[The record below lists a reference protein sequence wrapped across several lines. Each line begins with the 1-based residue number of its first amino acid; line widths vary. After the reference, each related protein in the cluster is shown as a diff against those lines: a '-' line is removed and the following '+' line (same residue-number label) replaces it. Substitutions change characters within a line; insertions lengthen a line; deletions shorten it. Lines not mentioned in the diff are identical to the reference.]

1 MQTIKKL
8 ESEEM
13 NNDNQIIM
21 FVQKV
26 KNNMGEQWN
35 RVVNS
40 NKESWHRNFQLFQ
53 KVDGISL
60 WKINYQLNRLAVKGI
75 SKEVLKKGKII
86 LSLPSK
92 QMSGATSDFQKAYIE
107 RTIDELEGFEN
118 LRLSHFYNYK
128 PVYVEKKGFAEV
140 SRWIEIEITE
150 L

>member
-13 NNDNQIIM
+13 NSDNQFIM
-21 FVQKV
+21 IVQKV
-26 KNNMGEQWN
+26 KNNMVEQWN

-40 NKESWHRNFQLFQ
+40 YKESWQRNFQLFQ

-60 WKINYQLNRLAVKGI
+60 WKINFQLNRLAVKGI
-75 SKEVLKKGKII
+75 SKEVLEKGKII

-118 LRLSHFYNYK
+118 LRLSQFYNYK